1 MREYAGLLIMLFVLA
16 VVVVSLAV
24 GGLVGWLT

>member
-1 MREYAGLLIMLFVLA
+1 MREYAGLLMLLFMLA

>member
-1 MREYAGLLIMLFVLA
+1 MREYAGLLMLLFILA